1 MADERHEVRR
11 IIAEVARA
19 VDRRLGVEVREL
31 PRGERLQLIL
41 TYGSHQTQTEV
52 PISAVLAAAESPVAR
67 NELRL
72 RARSASSSTSLAVR
86 SRWLVGSSR
95 RRQFDGS
102 TRSLASA
109 SRLRSPPESTAVRFS
124 TASPEKRKAPSSERT
139 CGAVSIDAAPVTSS
153 SAVRSG
159 SSISA
164 WSCAK

>member
-1 MADERHEVRR
+1 MPDDRQEVRR

-72 RARSASSSTSLAVR
+72 RVKRTTDTMLFKPMPDHRLTDVKPVPPPGGLSTFR
-86 SRWLVGSSR
+86 SSR
-95 RRQFDGS
+95 GRGGR
-102 TRSLASA
+102 
-109 SRLRSPPESTAVRFS
+109 
-124 TASPEKRKAPSSERT
+124 
-139 CGAVSIDAAPVTSS
+139 
-153 SAVRSG
+153 
-159 SSISA
+159 
-164 WSCAK
+164 